1 MKLPDFEAWAVFAA
15 VVEHRSFSGA
25 ADALAVSKATVSK
38 AITRLEARLGT
49 TLFHR
54 TSRRLTLTDS
64 GRGLAEYAQRILSE
78 GEAAEEAAFESA
90 SAPAGL
96 VRVAAPLTF
105 GIQAVAPVLAD
116 FMKLY
121 PGIKVE
127 LRLSDAFIDIVGEG
141 IDIAL
146 RIAEL
151 PDSSL
156 RARRLGPMV
165 AHIVGSPAYFDRV
178 GRPQHPA
185 DLARHACFVYTNTAN
200 PDVWRFRKAGGEEAA
215 VRVEGPMR
223 TDNGDAMLPALR
235 AGLGVARL
243 PEFMVGDDLAKGRL
257 EAVLGEWSASAAGL
271 HLLTPPGTLRPARV
285 ETMIAF
291 LSEQLKRTC
300 GEVRLERTRLR
311 NEDESSPR

>member
-25 ADALAVSKATVSK
+25 AEALAVSKATVSK

-49 TLFHR
+49 SLFHR

-64 GRGLAEYAQRILSE
+64 GRALADHAQRIRAE

-105 GIQAVAPVLAD
+105 GIQAVAPALAD
-116 FMKLY
+116 FMALH
-121 PGIKVE
+121 PGIKVD

-156 RARRLGPMV
+156 RARRLGPV
-165 AHIVGSPAYFDRV
+165 AGHIVASPGYFDRV
-178 GRPQHPA
+178 GRPRHPA
-185 DLARHACFVYTNTAN
+185 DLATHACFVYTNTAT
-200 PDVWRFRKAGGEEAA
+200 PDVWRFRRAGGEEAA
-215 VRVEGPMR
+215 VRVDGPIR

-243 PEFMVGDDLAKGRL
+243 PDFLVAEDLAAGRL
-257 EAVLGEWSASAAGL
+257 ESVLSDWAVGAAGL

-285 ETMIAF
+285 EALIEF
-291 LSEQLKRTC
+291 LSDRLRRIC
-300 GEVRLERTRLR
+300 GEARL
-311 NEDESSPR
+311 

>member
-25 ADALAVSKATVSK
+25 AEALAVSKATVSK

-64 GRGLAEYAQRILSE
+64 GRALAENAQRILSE
-78 GEAAEEAAFESA
+78 GQAAEEAAFESA

-105 GIQAVAPVLAD
+105 GILAVAPVLAE
-116 FMKLY
+116 FMERH
-121 PGIKVE
+121 PAIKID
-127 LRLSDAFIDIVGEG
+127 LRLSDAFVDIVGEG
-141 IDIAL
+141 IDVAL

-156 RARRLGPMV
+156 RARRLGPMTGYV
-165 AHIVGSPAYFDRV
+165 VGAPAYFERE
-178 GRPQHPA
+178 GRPRHPA

-200 PDVWRFRKAGGEEAA
+200 PDVWRFRKPGGEEAA
-215 VRVEGPMR
+215 VRVDGPMR
-223 TDNGDAMLPALR
+223 TDNGDATLPALR

-243 PEFMVGDDLAKGRL
+243 PHFLVGEDLATGRL
-257 EAVLGEWSASAAGL
+257 EAVLEDWSSSAAAL

-285 ETMIAF
+285 EALIEF
-291 LSEQLKRTC
+291 LSERLRKTC
-300 GEVRLERTRLR
+300 SEPSKMTRLLIH
-311 NEDESSPR
+311 DESGPK

>member
-15 VVEHRSFSGA
+15 VVEHRSFSSA

-38 AITRLEARLGT
+38 AITRLEGRLGT

-64 GRGLAEYAQRILSE
+64 GRSLAEHAQRILSE
-78 GEAAEEAAFESA
+78 GQAAEEAAFESA

-116 FMKLY
+116 FMTLY

-127 LRLSDAFIDIVGEG
+127 LRLSDAFVDIVGEG

-165 AHIVGSPAYFDRV
+165 MHIVGSPAYWDKA
-178 GRPQHPA
+178 GRPRHPA
-185 DLARHACFVYTNTAN
+185 DLAHHACFVYTNTAN

-215 VRVEGPMR
+215 VRVDGPIR
-223 TDNGDAMLPALR
+223 TDSGDAMIPALR

-243 PEFMVGDDLAKGRL
+243 PDFLIAGELARGDL
-257 EAVLGEWSASAAGL
+257 EEVLVDWSGTAAAL

-285 ETMIAF
+285 EALIEF
-291 LSEQLKRTC
+291 LSDRLRKTC
-300 GEVRLERTRLR
+300 GEFHLKDST
-311 NEDESSPR
+311 P

>member
-38 AITRLEARLGT
+38 AITRLESRLGT

-64 GRGLAEYAQRILSE
+64 GRSLAENAQRILSE
-78 GEAAEEAAFESA
+78 GQAAEEAAFESA

-105 GIQAVAPVLAD
+105 GIRHLAPVLSD
-116 FMKLY
+116 FMTLN
-121 PGIKVE
+121 PAIKVD
-127 LRLSDAFIDIVGEG
+127 LRLSDAFVDIVGEG

-156 RARRLGPMV
+156 RARRLGPV
-165 AHIVGSPAYFDRV
+165 TTHIVGAPEYFEKA
-178 GRPQHPA
+178 GRPRHPA
-185 DLARHACFVYTNTAN
+185 DLAHHACFVYTNTAT

-215 VRVEGPMR
+215 VRVDGPIR
-223 TDNGDAMLPALR
+223 TDSGDAMIPALCK
-235 AGLGVARL
+235 GLGVARL
-243 PEFMVGDDLAKGRL
+243 PDFLIGDELRSGRL
-257 EAVLGEWSASAAGL
+257 EAVLEDWAVSAAAL

-285 ETMIAF
+285 EALINY
-291 LSEQLKRTC
+291 LDQH
-300 GEVRLERTRLR
+300 LR
-311 NEDESSPR
+311 QVCPSIRDSTPKAN